1 MKMRRCNTREPTLLS
16 AIVEEGGDGCES
28 GSGRV
33 RAIAERTFFSAGWE
47 RQNEQNSV
55 INLLLACWRD
65 LEAEL
70 IVHRR
75 GEGQSRSELG
85 ALRPVWGGRIA
96 VVEHQTYDLS
106 TVSSLFSIATSTST
120 SAIFTPVY
128 QDRIFCYTQLT
139 PQIDILLCSFFSR
152 SRGHLPFSP
161 FLLIQ
166 SSALQ
171 WLPFRAISSAIN
183 HDPMKSCL
191 CGFWNLTP
199 SI

>member
-1 MKMRRCNTREPTLLS
+1 MVARAEVVVCVLPYCGADVLL
-16 AIVEEGGDGCES
+16 
-28 GSGRV
+28 
-33 RAIAERTFFSAGWE
+33 GWMGAE

-106 TVSSLFSIATSTST
+106 TVSSLFSITTSTST

-161 FLLIQ
+161 VLLFNSIFSTSMAPIPSNFLCNQ
-166 SSALQ
+166 S
-171 WLPFRAISSAIN
+171 
-183 HDPMKSCL
+183 
-191 CGFWNLTP
+191 
-199 SI
+199 